1 MLNCSAQLNA
11 FDDVDYNAFDVDNY
25 STFDGDDDN
34 VLYAA
39 LL

>member
-1 MLNCSAQLNA
+1 MLNCSAQSNA

-25 STFDGDDDN
+25 STFDVDDDN